1 MPVALIVGAGSGLSA
16 SLGRLLKKEGFDIA
30 VASRTGGKFLK
41 ENFLE
46 LKCDATN
53 PGQVEEAFKAVGA
66 KGGVLD
72 LVLFN
77 RGHCTRGAF
86 PELTAEGVK
95 KTRENSANG
104 GLLVRQ
110 AALQALIPAT
120 P

>member
-53 PGQVEEAFKAVGA
+53 PGQVEEAFKAVEA
-66 KGGVLD
+66 KGG
-72 LVLFN
+72 
-77 RGHCTRGAF
+77 G
-86 PELTAEGVK
+86 PELVIFNAGYRKRGPVAEFEGEEDK
-95 KTRENSANG
+95 KTLESSADG
-104 GLLVRQ
+104 GLLV
-110 AALQALIPAT
+110 
-120 P
+120 